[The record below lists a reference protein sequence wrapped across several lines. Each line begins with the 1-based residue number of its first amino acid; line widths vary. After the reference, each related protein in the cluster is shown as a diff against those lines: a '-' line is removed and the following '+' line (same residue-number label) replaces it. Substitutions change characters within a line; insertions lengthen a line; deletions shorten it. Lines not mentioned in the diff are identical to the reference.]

1 MTIFM
6 ALVEIHFEIPMARSL
21 KDRRQGIEPF
31 KARLSRIAHY
41 AAAEETGEE
50 LLWNRSEIW
59 VAVLA
64 QSAGLLQNRI
74 DQLRGIAESNP
85 EIVIISFEAFDQFD
99 LKR

>member
-1 MTIFM
+1 M
-6 ALVEIHFEIPMARSL
+6 ALVEIHFEIPLARSL

-41 AAAEETGEE
+41 AVAEESDDE

-64 QSAGLLQNRI
+64 QSAGLLQNRV
-74 DQLRGIAESNP
+74 DKLRDIAEGNSSAL
-85 EIVIISFEAFDQFD
+85 VTDFKVYDQFD
-99 LKR
+99 LKP

>member
-1 MTIFM
+1 MFI
-6 ALVEIHFEIPMARSL
+6 ALAEIHFEIPMARSL

-41 AAAEETGEE
+41 AVAEESDDE
-50 LLWNRSEIW
+50 LIWNRSTVW

-74 DQLRGIAESNP
+74 DKLREIADANQSALVTEFKVYN
-85 EIVIISFEAFDQFD
+85 QFD
-99 LKR
+99 LKP